1 MRTRARRGVS
11 LATRGGSRGGALGG
25 VAPPALALLDI
36 PSIRRLHVRFNGL
49 RAKPLCGGC
58 FWRDG
63 YWDTGVCGRQLDHED
78 ARCSSD
84 PSALNWRPAIERERT
99 LETPGDAQQ
108 EVFVGDGANQLK
120 TDRQALRREAAGN
133 GNGWK

>member
-49 RAKPLCGGC
+49 CAKPLRSGC
-58 FWRDG
+58 LWRDG
-63 YWDTGVCGRQLDHED
+63 HGDAGIRDWQLDYENE
-78 ARCSSD
+78 RRGGERN
-84 PSALNWRPAIERERT
+84 ALNWRPAIER
-99 LETPGDAQQ
+99 
-108 EVFVGDGANQLK
+108 
-120 TDRQALRREAAGN
+120 
-133 GNGWK
+133 